1 MNFSIKINCNR
12 KTYKIY
18 NRDRYTHKIYSI
30 KKKIQGCIYEKY
42 QYLKKKINL
51 YKTKKKSHKSY
62 LTL

>member
-30 KKKIQGCIYEKY
+30 KKK
-42 QYLKKKINL
+42 
-51 YKTKKKSHKSY
+51 YKAAYMKNTN
-62 LTL
+62 T

>member
-30 KKKIQGCIYEKY
+30 KKIQGCIYEKY
-42 QYLKKKINL
+42 QYLKKTNLIYIKLKKNHINH
-51 YKTKKKSHKSY
+51 T
-62 LTL
+62 